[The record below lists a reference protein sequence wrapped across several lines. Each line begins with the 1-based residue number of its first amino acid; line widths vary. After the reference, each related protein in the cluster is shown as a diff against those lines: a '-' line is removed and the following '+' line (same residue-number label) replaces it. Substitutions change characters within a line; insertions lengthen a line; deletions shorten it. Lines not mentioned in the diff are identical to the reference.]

1 MTLSIHSFPLLHSQ
15 KSSNFQQNDKRKLKS
30 SEDHG
35 TWDISEAEVSQGRR
49 LLGLLLDPGMSNRQL
64 QVKHL
69 NWSRTG
75 SCVVFPFGTQSY
87 ALCSSN
93 VSLTGYILITA
104 TVSFVSSP
112 IPAAF
117 LELDIRKSSSHRQE
131 KKRRQCKNERVKYPL
146 KGTEASPC
154 SNLTHGSNSCSIFFS
169 IW

>member
-30 SEDHG
+30 SEDHC
-35 TWDISEAEVSQGRR
+35 TWDISEAEISQGRR

-87 ALCSSN
+87 GLCSSN

-104 TVSFVSSP
+104 TVSLVSSL

-117 LELDIRKSSSHRQE
+117 LELDIRSLRPIDKR
-131 KKRRQCKNERVKYPL
+131 KKEDSVRMKE
-146 KGTEASPC
+146 
-154 SNLTHGSNSCSIFFS
+154 
-169 IW
+169 